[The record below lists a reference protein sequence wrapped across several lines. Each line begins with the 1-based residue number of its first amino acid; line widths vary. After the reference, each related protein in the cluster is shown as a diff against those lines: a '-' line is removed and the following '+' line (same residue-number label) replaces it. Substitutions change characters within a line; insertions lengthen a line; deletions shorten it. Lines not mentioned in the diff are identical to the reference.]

1 MNLLYQSAF
10 LKALGWALLNSLW
23 QMALLWLVCM
33 ALTRNGKK
41 LLSRQRHTIAL
52 LSLTGGSLWFLTTLV
67 VNLYKAASGPQLI
80 TLYITDN
87 EPAYTATSWPGS
99 ITQWLEPAL
108 PFLSLVYLLAAAFLF
123 IRFYFQYRHTQQ
135 LFTTG
140 LQKADPEWRIFLQQ
154 AVQQMSIKKNVQ
166 IWLSSL
172 VDTPV
177 TLGFFKPVI
186 LLPIAA
192 VNHLSIKQAEAIILH
207 ELNHIRRN
215 DYLVNLLIACVD
227 VILFFNPFARQLTG
241 IIRKERENCC
251 DDMVLQFCY
260 EPHSYA
266 RALLTLE
273 QNRIDSNTLSLA
285 ATGKDK
291 YFLLNR
297 VKRILGKETVSNPF
311 NQKLVAYLLSAL
323 LIAFIGWYNP
333 ARTRENVIIKKLD
346 AVRIQTAATETA
358 QNFNT
363 PPAPDFRV
371 SPAASITKDI
381 SDEKPRKGTCPEQ
394 KDIYQK
400 LEQIIDLAADAK
412 LVALSELA
420 SEVPQQMAGF
430 VNNIEVADYSLPEN
444 NPAPQ
449 PPAPQQ
455 VYPYVPG
462 TSFYFQAVEDTTLP
476 KKYVM
481 TVTDIKAK
489 EAMEKSM
496 QALEQVN
503 WKSLEMTL
511 KAQGM
516 KVNVEQIHREIEKA
530 LVQID
535 WKKLNE
541 ETNNALDE
549 ANDEIQK
556 LQDEFVV
563 KIGNYQRNRTV
574 HQERLKQ
581 AQQQILMD
589 RLQQREQ
596 IRKMEQEK
604 KKTCTKP
611 VIRKKK
617 IVQI

>member
-67 VNLYKAASGPQLI
+67 VNLYKTASGPQLI
-80 TLYITDN
+80 TLYVTENDTS
-87 EPAYTATSWPGS
+87 YTATSWLGL

-273 QNRIDSNTLSLA
+273 QNRMDSNTLSLA

-311 NQKLVAYLLSAL
+311 NQKGVAYLLSAL

-333 ARTRENVIIKKLD
+333 GNVIIKKLD
-346 AVRIQTAATETA
+346 AVRVQTAATETA

-371 SPAASITKDI
+371 SPAAAISKDT

-394 KDIYQK
+394 KDIYKK

-412 LVALSELA
+412 LVALTELA
-420 SEVPQQMAGF
+420 NEVPQQMAGF

-449 PPAPQQ
+449 PPVPQQ

-481 TVTDIKAK
+481 TITDVRAK

-574 HQERLKQ
+574 QQERLKQ

-604 KKTCTKP
+604 KKECAKP